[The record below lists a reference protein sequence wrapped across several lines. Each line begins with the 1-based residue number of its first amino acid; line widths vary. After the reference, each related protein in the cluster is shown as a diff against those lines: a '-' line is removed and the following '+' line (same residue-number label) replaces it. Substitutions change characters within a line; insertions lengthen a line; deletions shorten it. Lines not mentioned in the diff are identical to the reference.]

1 MAQFES
7 MVFYRSFYEAIE
19 DLDDNETKL
28 RAYQA
33 IFKYGLDGEKPELKG
48 TEKAIFRLIKPQ
60 IDANNIRKTNG
71 NKGGRPS
78 NFQNQTITKTKPNH
92 NRNETKTKPNNNQTI
107 TETEPN
113 VNVNANENENANE
126 NANVNVCEDAGTQT
140 LRTGL
145 YNNVILTK
153 DEFDEFKRQHP
164 DDYSDRIER
173 LSFYMYNNG
182 KFYHDHFATLCRWAK
197 EDIEK
202 QNKESKEKQKTG
214 KQDEELPP
222 DAFPGVETLS
232 FGEEGT

>member
-71 NKGGRPS
+71 NKGGEYGKYGGRPRKE
-78 NFQNQTITKTKPNH
+78 TPPKPQENPK
-92 NRNETKTKPNNNQTI
+92 ETPKKPLKNP
-107 TETEPN
+107 TETPNEN
-113 VNVNANENENANE
+113 VNVNENVNENE

-153 DEFDEFKRQHP
+153 DEFDEFKRQYP

-182 KFYHDHFATLCRWAK
+182 KFYRDHFATLCRWAK

-202 QNKESKEKQKTG
+202 QNKESEEKQKAG
-214 KQDEELPP
+214 KQDEDLPP

-232 FGEEGT
+232 FGEEET

>member
-71 NKGGRPS
+71 NKGGEYGKYGGRPRKE
-78 NFQNQTITKTKPNH
+78 TPPKPQENPK
-92 NRNETKTKPNNNQTI
+92 ETPKKPLKNP
-107 TETEPN
+107 TETPNEN
-113 VNVNANENENANE
+113 VNVNENENVNE

-153 DEFDEFKRQHP
+153 DEFDEFKRQYP

-202 QNKESKEKQKTG
+202 QNKESKEKQKAG
-214 KQDEELPP
+214 KQDEDLPP
-222 DAFPGVETLS
+222 DAFPGIETLS
-232 FGEEGT
+232 FGEEET